1 MLTIG
6 KDVETDEYAH
16 LDASRSR
23 AVLICGK
30 RGSGKSYTLGVLVEE
45 LVESTDAIVVIID
58 PMGIYHTMCTPNT
71 DQEQSLWN
79 WGMQAEGKTVKL
91 LVPGDAEHL
100 YGGVEIVNAM
110 QQRGVQFQMLQINPS
125 DLTADSWCDLFDMTI
140 SEPMGMVL
148 YRSVQSLH
156 RRMKR
161 TGDSFSIPELIT
173 EVDRDKRGTDKT
185 KEAILLRL
193 EMAMDWGFFATEYQ
207 PIFERFD
214 RQTIN
219 VIDLSVIDPG
229 RYGLRNLIVDVVCS
243 DLFRKRIVER
253 RREELNMPTEIPQI
267 WLAIDEAHQFAPTG
281 SSSLSKETLIR
292 WVKEG
297 RQPGL
302 SLIVSSQQ
310 PAAIDKEIL
319 SQCDVIFAHKI
330 TAMEDMHALNQ
341 LSHDYMS
348 SELRSFI
355 RRINGS
361 GAAVFVDDEGESVKM
376 VQIRPRNSKHGGGE
390 SESTKTHPF
399 RI

>member
-6 KDVETDEYAH
+6 KDVETDENAH

-45 LVESTDAIVVIID
+45 LLESTDAIVVIID

-71 DQEQSLWN
+71 DQEQSLWR

-91 LVPGDAEHL
+91 LVPGKAEHL
-100 YGGVEIVNAM
+100 YGSVEIVNAM

-125 DLTADSWCDLFDMTI
+125 DLSPDGWCDLFDMTI

-156 RRMKR
+156 RRMRR
-161 TGDSFSIPELIT
+161 TGAPFTISELIT
-173 EVDRDKRGTDKT
+173 EVDRDKRGTEKT

-193 EMAMDWGFFATEYQ
+193 EMAVDWGFFATEYH

-214 RQTIN
+214 RHTIN
-219 VIDLSVIDPG
+219 IIDLSVIDPG
-229 RYGLRNLIVDVVCS
+229 RYGLRNLIVDVVCR
-243 DLFRKRIVER
+243 DLFRRRTVAR
-253 RREELNMPTEIPQI
+253 RREELNLSTEIPPI
-267 WLAIDEAHQFAPTG
+267 WLAIDEAHQFVPTG
-281 SSSLSKETLIR
+281 GSSLSKETLIR

-319 SQCDVIFAHKI
+319 SQCDLILAHKI
-330 TAMEDMHALNQ
+330 TAMEDIQALNQ

-355 RRINGS
+355 RRIDES

-376 VQIRPRNSKHGGGE
+376 VQIRPRKTKHGGGE
-390 SESTKTHPF
+390 SEPTKSRTF